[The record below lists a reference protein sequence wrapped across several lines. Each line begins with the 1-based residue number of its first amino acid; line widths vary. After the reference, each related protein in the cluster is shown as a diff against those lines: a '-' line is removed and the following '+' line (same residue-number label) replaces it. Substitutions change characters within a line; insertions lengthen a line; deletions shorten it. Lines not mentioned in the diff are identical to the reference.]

1 MGAIGAADSFRD
13 QPAFQ
18 VRGGSVGL
26 LVQLED
32 LARVADRLGTTT
44 SMLRNLEKRVNG
56 LWLEAGAWGGGSV
69 TADRV
74 RARMLDASFALRRS
88 AAALEELTEGVR
100 ESARSYAATEGRVQ
114 LRMPWAGEV
123 SPWPAAP
130 ASGGTLVPTRG
141 QMEAA
146 LGSVADEVALL
157 AALALLKT
165 AGVTEL
171 RPVTVTA
178 LPGKPENIRLD
189 GTAAGLLARS
199 QVLKDENDPGVVEVL
214 RIEEGGKNTFIVVLP
229 GTQGWF
235 SDGGSVPFDLAGMG
249 EARGRESQYVAAAVA
264 EALRQA
270 NAEAGD
276 SVVLSGYSQGGDHA
290 VNVAAF
296 LATGS
301 QYQVDFVLTAGSPTG
316 TANLPPGVPALHLEH
331 ERDWV
336 PGIDSVPNPDTPD
349 RVTLT
354 LTDPVATPEG
364 EPAGLGPAHRLENYL
379 DGAALADASDDGSV
393 RTALG
398 SLSLA
403 VGAGQATRHLYRF
416 EREPLP
422 ARPPARVAAPAD
434 VSTPTPPFSRLP
446 SNR

>member
-1 MGAIGAADSFRD
+1 MGAIGAADSYRD
-13 QPAFQ
+13 QPAFH
-18 VRGGSVGL
+18 VRGGSAGL

-32 LARVADRLGTTT
+32 LARVAEQLEATTAL
-44 SMLRNLEKRVNG
+44 LRNLEQRVNG
-56 LWLEAGAWGGGSV
+56 LWLEAGAWGGGSM

-74 RARMLDASFALRRS
+74 RARVLEAAFALRRS
-88 AAALEELTEGVR
+88 AAALGELTEGVR

-114 LRMPWAGEV
+114 LRMPWTGEV
-123 SPWPAAP
+123 SPWPAP
-130 ASGGTLVPTRG
+130 AAGGRTLVPTRN
-141 QMEAA
+141 QTEAV
-146 LGSVADEVALL
+146 LGSAADEVLL
-157 AALALLKT
+157 QAALALLKS
-165 AGVTEL
+165 AGVAEL

-178 LPGKPENIRLD
+178 LPGKGKVQLD
-189 GTAAGLLARS
+189 GTAAGLLGRS
-199 QVLKDENDPGVVEVL
+199 QVLMDENDPGVVEIL
-214 RIEEGGKNTFIVVLP
+214 RIEEGGKRTFVVVLP

-235 SDGGSVPFDLAGMG
+235 SEGGSVPFDLTGEG
-249 EARGRESQYVAAAVA
+249 EARAAQSRYVAAAVA

-270 NAEAGD
+270 EAEAGD
-276 SVVLSGYSQGGDHA
+276 SVVLSGYSQGGEHA
-290 VNVAAF
+290 ANAAAL
-296 LATGS
+296 LAAESG
-301 QYQVDFVLTAGSPTG
+301 YQVDFVLSAGSPTG
-316 TANLPPGVPALHLEH
+316 TSTLPPGMAALHLEH
-331 ERDWV
+331 ELDWV
-336 PGIDSVPNPDTPD
+336 TGIDSIPNPDTPD

-364 EPAGLGPAHRLENYL
+364 ESAGLGPAHRLDNYL
-379 DGAALADASDDGSV
+379 DGAALADASGDASV

-398 SLSLA
+398 SLALA